1 MKYDGLI
8 LLVDDQQTAAAD
20 SAAALENYASL
31 EQIIYARNAQQA
43 VHILETRK
51 ISLIFLDIEMPGTNG
66 FALAAYLE
74 KENKNVPYVFLT
86 GHVDFAAESYDYE
99 PVDFITKPVDVERL
113 GRTFEK
119 VLKKETAN
127 NAERVAVRTGQEY
140 TLINPRSIRCFYKER
155 RKIWMVFKDG
165 NRCQVSSS
173 MDELEQ
179 IFTEYGFFRCH
190 QSFLIPV
197 GDVISAGSAM
207 FGQTYE
213 AVIDGDTRVPVSR
226 GKYAA
231 LRKELETSGIPFV
244 RRVSGNP
251 DKGENKEQDQS

>member
-8 LLVDDQQTAAAD
+8 LLVDDQPAAAAD
-20 SAAALENYASL
+20 SVAALENYASP
-31 EQIIYARNAQQA
+31 EQILYAGNAQQA
-43 VHILETRK
+43 IHILETRRV
-51 ISLIFLDIEMPGTNG
+51 SLIFLDIEMPETDG

-74 KENKNVPYVFLT
+74 KEHRGIPYVFLT

-113 GRTFEK
+113 ERTFEK
-119 VLKKETAN
+119 VFKKETVN

-155 RKIWMVFKDG
+155 RKIWMEFKDG

-190 QSFLIPV
+190 QSFLIPI
-197 GDVISAGSAM
+197 GDVISAGSGM

-213 AVIDGDTRVPVSR
+213 AVIDGDIRVPVSR
-226 GKYAA
+226 GKYTA
-231 LRKELETSGIPFV
+231 LRKELEISGIPFV
-244 RRVSGNP
+244 RRVCGNP
-251 DKGENKEQDQS
+251 RGGNEEPDDQ